1 VGIAIEGNAS
11 TQAAGLK
18 YVMQEGSQ
26 PAGQWRIIFLT
37 LLAAILFGVLGAVW
51 TLTQPDKI
59 LPFGKGDT
67 LQMTAN
73 SVVDHQ

>member
-1 VGIAIEGNAS
+1 VGIVIGGNAS

-18 YVMQEGSQ
+18 YVVQEGGQ

-37 LLAAILFGVLGAVW
+37 LLAAFFFCVLGTLWA
-51 TLTQPDKI
+51 LTQPDMT
-59 LPFGKGDT
+59 LPFGEGDT

-73 SVVDHQ
+73 SVVDHE